1 MENVRESLRT
11 KINSEHQNVIEN
23 DLEYSFAVGQALA
36 YLQSKSKA
44 KNKTQDIINQFIVIR
59 NDRVLKIKLKQF
71 YQRYNY
77 SLFVGKTRF
86 NYMFSMIMEYIDV
99 KKIDQGMLL
108 AGYLGENLI
117 YEKGEKE
124 NG

>member
-36 YLQSKSKA
+36 YLQSK
-44 KNKTQDIINQFIVIR
+44 
-59 NDRVLKIKLKQF
+59 QF
-71 YQRYNY
+71 YRRYNY

-86 NYMFSMIMEYIDV
+86 NYMFSMIMEYLDV
-99 KKIDQGMLL
+99 NKIDQGMLL

-124 NG
+124 NGQKSIWRNWNIVNHGKLER

>member
-1 MENVRESLRT
+1 MENIRDVLRT
-11 KINSEHQNVIEN
+11 KINAKHQMKIED
-23 DLEYSFAVGQALA
+23 DLEYSFAVGQAIA

-44 KNKTQDIINQFIVIR
+44 KNKTQDIINQFIVIK
-59 NDRVLKIKLKQF
+59 NDKVLKIKLEQF
-71 YQRYNY
+71 YRRYNY
-77 SLFVGKTRF
+77 DLFVGKTRF
-86 NYMFSMIMEYIDV
+86 NYLFAMVMEYMDV
-99 KKIDQGMLL
+99 KKIDQSMLM